1 MWYKKVFKCR
11 QLVSKIM
18 KMVDQRKKKQK
29 TEKNERDDGKV
40 TVKE

>member
-18 KMVDQRKKKQK
+18 KIESKKK
-29 TEKNERDDGKV
+29 EAENRKNERDDGKV